1 MRRKISILLIA
12 FASVFPAFAEEVFFS
27 SIVNASYLTDFAL
40 NMFPVSF
47 WGEFGIDHLDIFE
60 DLNTKAVVRVEAGMA
75 QRTVRQNPSDGSILD
90 YETGKQ
96 RQYTVVFSDGKAGF
110 SQGII
115 DNPAEGKPDFLTFSA
130 FLGMRWEQAFPSLHD
145 VQSGNY
151 EGFFNDPFYFPS
163 GSESVGLPELRGN
176 KYSLTN
182 SLSISFDFNNLENH
196 YLIPEGYNFSF
207 DLVFAPWWLLNTDE
221 ILKSVVNTGSTIDYY
236 KILYTANYKHT
247 FIQQLQED
255 SDFNLFSIYMD
266 FNFRCQL
273 LFGKAVPQHAMT
285 TGFRNKTI
293 PPRPFI
299 TDVQFRLTVTGP
311 EFFTIGTY
319 PSVTLYIENS
329 LAAGRLLNSI
339 DETSAVKFYGTI
351 GIRADLYI
359 MGMFRAYAAVYYDY
373 LAPEWSEHGFDY
385 EVGAYF
391 TASF

>member
-1 MRRKISILLIA
+1 
-12 FASVFPAFAEEVFFS
+12 
-27 SIVNASYLTDFAL
+27 
-40 NMFPVSF
+40 
-47 WGEFGIDHLDIFE
+47 
-60 DLNTKAVVRVEAGMA
+60 
-75 QRTVRQNPSDGSILD
+75 
-90 YETGKQ
+90 
-96 RQYTVVFSDGKAGF
+96 
-110 SQGII
+110 
-115 DNPAEGKPDFLTFSA
+115 
-130 FLGMRWEQAFPSLHD
+130 
-145 VQSGNY
+145 
-151 EGFFNDPFYFPS
+151 
-163 GSESVGLPELRGN
+163 
-176 KYSLTN
+176 
-182 SLSISFDFNNLENH
+182 
-196 YLIPEGYNFSF
+196 
-207 DLVFAPWWLLNTDE
+207 
-221 ILKSVVNTGSTIDYY
+221 
-236 KILYTANYKHT
+236 
-247 FIQQLQED
+247 
-255 SDFNLFSIYMD
+255 MD

-351 GIRADLYI
+351 GVRADLYI